1 MIQRIQT
8 VYMLLAT
15 LLLAVGA
22 IIGEGEWLLNGLMAC
37 MSLIA
42 IISIFLFKKRP
53 LQANLCVVLM
63 LVGIAYYI
71 VLAVKQPI
79 MDWTNAL
86 PLVAVLLAFLA
97 RKRILK
103 DEKLVR
109 SLDRIR

>member
-1 MIQRIQT
+1 
-8 VYMLLAT
+8 
-15 LLLAVGA
+15 
-22 IIGEGEWLLNGLMAC
+22 
-37 MSLIA
+37 
-42 IISIFLFKKRP
+42 
-53 LQANLCVVLM
+53 M